1 VARATE
7 DEYRQYLRNLGHET
21 VKSTPKK
28 HKYNAK
34 KVEIDGYIFPS
45 KGEGQCYV
53 NLKWQYLGGLITQPL
68 LQVRF
73 ALGKHYGRERYFVA
87 DFVYI
92 CLRSGGLI
100 VADYKGV
107 ETEEYK
113 RKRKVFKDI
122 YGFCIKEFKKL
133 DL

>member
-34 KVEIDGYIFPS
+34 K
-45 KGEGQCYV
+45 GQCYV